1 MIQQFEIHGGVKKKL
16 QAYLDEQGMDLK
28 TAMDNVGNGLV
39 DWLFSTG

>member
-28 TAMDNVGNGLV
+28 TSHGQ
-39 DWLFSTG
+39 